1 MGWAAKNNP
10 VAQAAGRGEIEPKKP
25 PMGRRAARRLMAA
38 RMEALLFPPKVREVL
53 AIVKGEEHP
62 YGHKL

>member
-1 MGWAAKNNP
+1 
-10 VAQAAGRGEIEPKKP
+10 VAQAAERGEIEPKKP

-38 RMEALLFPPKVREVL
+38 QMEALLFPPKVREVL